1 MRNKVL
7 KYVSKH
13 EGFCPNFTFIFTGNK
28 QLATQLSL
36 YSGVQVFVI
45 DALKDKNVEEVV
57 DTVKDFLVEK
67 GELQKGDLFINTLSL
82 PLQKNN
88 RTNTVKLSKV

>member
-1 MRNKVL
+1 MSHHRPKAGL
-7 KYVSKH
+7 
-13 EGFCPNFTFIFTGNK
+13 FIFTGNK

-36 YSGVQVFVI
+36 YSGVQVFI
-45 DALKDKNVEEVV
+45 MDHLKGKNVEEVV
-57 DTVKDFLVEK
+57 DTVKDFLVAK

-88 RTNTVKLSKV
+88 IR